1 MIFYSNTKRYTD
13 RADSAIVF
21 SNRLT
26 AEANSGTTADQPV
39 TAKKRTGQQTILVVS
54 EANVREL
61 VALHLRKAGYQV
73 FTARNGQEGYEVAQ
87 ADRPDMIISDVAIRV
102 NNVELSRLIR
112 AHTNLKTTAV
122 ILMSTVSKDSE
133 IIVEALKTSADD
145 SLEVPCDPMVL
156 IRKVAQL
163 IERKQVEK
171 SLRASELEMRA
182 LFAAMTD
189 VVFLLSAEGRYLKI
203 APTKPSFLY
212 KPAADLIDKT
222 LHQVFPK
229 KQAEFFLSNV
239 RRALS
244 AGQRHNV
251 EYLLEIEGKEVWFDG
266 SVSPMSDDSVLWVA
280 RDITERKR
288 TEEALREA
296 EKKYRSIFE
305 NAVEGIFQSTPD
317 GRLISANPALA
328 RMLGYKSPQDLI
340 ESVTEIEQQ
349 LYVEPDQRA
358 EFMKLLQEDD
368 VGRGFV
374 AQLRRKDGS
383 LIWALGNARVVRD
396 ASGKLVCYEG
406 SVEDITE
413 RKQLEEQLRQSQ
425 KMEAVGQLAGGV
437 AHDFNNLLTAINGYS
452 DLTLKHL
459 TEDSPLRSKVEQIKK
474 AGVRAASLTRQLLA
488 FSRKQ
493 VLQPVV
499 LDINSLVTDVSKMLR
514 RLVGEDIEFVTL
526 LRPKTGNVNADPG
539 QIEQVLMNLV
549 VNARDAMPK
558 GGKIV
563 IETAKAEFDE
573 GYAEQ
578 HVAVNPGP
586 YVMLAVSDTGTG
598 MDEETR
604 ARIFEPFFT
613 TKELGKGTG
622 LGLSTVYGIV
632 KQSGGFIWAYSELGK
647 GTTFKVYLPRIAQL
661 AEGYKRNVQP
671 KSARRGTE
679 TILLVEDDKTVRD
692 LVREVLR
699 DYGYTVLVAVNGE
712 DALSVAE
719 RHGAAIHLLLTDVV
733 MPGMSGRILANRLSE
748 ARPEMKMLFMSGY
761 TDDAIVHHGVL
772 DADTRFIQKPFPPH
786 ALAQK
791 VRDVLDRQP
800 MSERDARR

>member
-1 MIFYSNTKRYTD
+1 MVFHSNTKRYTD
-13 RADSAIVF
+13 RADHTIVF
-21 SNRLT
+21 SNLLA
-26 AEANSGTTADQPV
+26 AEANSDAMVDQPI
-39 TAKKRTGQQTILVVS
+39 TAKGQKGQHTILVVS

-61 VALHLRKAGYQV
+61 MALHLRKAGYRV
-73 FTARNGQEGYEVAQ
+73 FTALNGPEGYEVAQ
-87 ADRPDMIISDVAIRV
+87 AEGPDMIISDVAVQV
-102 NNVELSRLIR
+102 NNVELCRLIR
-112 AHTNLKTTAV
+112 AHAHLRTTPV
-122 ILMSTVSKDSE
+122 ILVNAAPEHSE
-133 IIVEALKTSADD
+133 IIVEALKTYADD
-145 SLEVPCDPMVL
+145 FLELPYDPMML
-156 IRKVAQL
+156 IRKVAEL
-163 IERKQVEK
+163 IERRYVEQ

-189 VVFLLSAEGRYLKI
+189 VVFVLSAGGRYLKI

-212 KPAADLIDKT
+212 KPAAHLIGKT

-229 KQAEFFLSNV
+229 EQADFFFSNV

-244 AGQRHNV
+244 EGRRHNV

-288 TEEALREA
+288 TEEALRDA
-296 EKKYRSIFE
+296 EKNYRSIFE
-305 NAVEGIFQSTPD
+305 NAVEGIFQSTPE

-349 LYVEPDQRA
+349 LYVEPDRRA
-358 EFMKLLQEDD
+358 EFVKLLQEDG

-396 ASGKLVCYEG
+396 ASGQLVCYEG

-425 KMEAVGQLAGGV
+425 KMEAVGQLAGGI

-452 DLTLKHL
+452 DLTLKNL

-563 IETAKAEFDE
+563 IETANAEFDE

-647 GTTFKVYLPRIAQL
+647 GTTFKVYLPCIAQL
-661 AEGYKRNVQP
+661 AEGYKRNVEP

-699 DYGYTVLVAVNGE
+699 DYGYKVLVAVNGE

-719 RHGAAIHLLLTDVV
+719 RHEAAIHLLLTDVV
-733 MPGMSGRILANRLSE
+733 MPGMGGRILANRLSE

-772 DADTRFIQKPFPPH
+772 DADTPFIQKPFPPH
-786 ALAQK
+786 VLAQR
-791 VRDVLDRQP
+791 VRDVLDGQP
-800 MSERDARR
+800 TSQGDVRR